1 MNKKN
6 KNEILQPR
14 LIRLKNAPKY
24 LGTNINYFNRYIRPY
39 LTEIRL
45 SRQNVSFDRLDLDH
59 WVEHY
64 KNRNGMS
71 RKQTEG
77 DILWVE

>member
-1 MNKKN
+1 MNKRTKI
-6 KNEILQPR
+6 EILQPR

-24 LGTNINYFNRYIRPY
+24 LGTNINHFNRYIRPH

-45 SRQNVSFDRLDLDH
+45 SKQNVSFDRLDLDR
-59 WVEHY
+59 WVEDH

-71 RKQTEG
+71 RNSTEEAFYG
-77 DILWVE
+77 